1 MLFFSFYQTG
11 SPLASRF
18 RKNKIQFTMFETQW
32 LKIELKNHEYNTTII
47 VLKLSTHFREKS
59 LIISKFVV
67 ALSLIR
73 IFLRHYP
80 YFLTFLTRCSST
92 GFYLNEKVGLKWVN
106 KFCMERVRIWIFS
119 DLYFSTF
126 GLKYWMKSAQISYSI
141 L

>member
-1 MLFFSFYQTG
+1 
-11 SPLASRF
+11 
-18 RKNKIQFTMFETQW
+18 MFETQW

-119 DLYFSTF
+119 DEVLDEKCPNFVFNFVIKFAYSDFVFCLCIYSKE
-126 GLKYWMKSAQISYSI
+126 GQIMEN
-141 L
+141 